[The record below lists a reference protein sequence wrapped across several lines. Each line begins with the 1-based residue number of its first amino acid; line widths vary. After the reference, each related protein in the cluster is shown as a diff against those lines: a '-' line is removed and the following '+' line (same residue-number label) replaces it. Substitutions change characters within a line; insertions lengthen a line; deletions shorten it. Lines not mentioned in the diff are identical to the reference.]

1 MQLVNLGKT
10 KFENIIKLNDIPIKS
25 IEVDK
30 NIIND
35 YKEINDMVL
44 NKKSTISLLIE
55 SNKNFVDYIKKYG
68 IEPKEILE
76 NIKKNIKLGNNEFD
90 KILKNSELDKKY
102 FWYLENKDNKNLK
115 NVIDTKKNTYLLDWG
130 KDINNLENDEKISYL
145 RETNDVNFKNEIYNF
160 SIEKIKEV
168 LRLYENFKK
177 EYTENQKSYLKNNGV
192 DINYEEQE
200 NINIDTIKSLN
211 NNYINEKEKINN
223 ILEILKITVD
233 EISLAEDNIRKRNTD
248 LKDYE
253 ISDMLANY
261 IYDNMV
267 KENIS
272 LVDFSKKEDFNFNS
286 SNEKVLINV
295 ERYFDLKDNN
305 SLNDFNE
312 EDLVPFGNENI
323 NKILIDRENTLHTK
337 REFLL
342 SEDLLEYQELSY
354 NAKKEIAMLLNNAHI
369 LDKEVNPAMLE
380 IKNNKLIVL
389 TPEFNV
395 EITSDKINENNF
407 DKIKNILLNEL
418 ETKFSLNK
426 LEVLNKNN
434 EILFELGQ
442 RDKLREL
449 GKDFY
454 KDMIF
459 DTEKEIIKE
468 VEVQT
473 NKEKFLEL
481 TDKEKILERAKELG
495 ITFTEKEIVKEVE
508 VQTNKEDKN
517 KEMGKYEENNITINF
532 IENRKEIFEILSNSL
547 ILSNALR
554 LYEEIKEHDY
564 SIIYSK
570 DNFEDNLKYV
580 VSNLME
586 LIPEFNNKPEL
597 YDINSM
603 KDFIENSNTDSLKK
617 LIVEF
622 DNSIK
627 ETLNMNNQFNDF
639 ENNNTLDNNVE
650 NNNENTVSLTTENAN
665 NKKKEKDDF
674 DYE

>member
-1 MQLVNLGKT
+1 MQLINLGKT
-10 KFENIIKLNDIPIKS
+10 KFENIIKLNNIPIKA

-44 NKKSTISLLIE
+44 NKKSAVSLLIE
-55 SNKNFVDYIKKYG
+55 NNKNFVDYIKKYG

-76 NIKKNIKLGNNEFD
+76 NIKKNVKLENNEFD
-90 KILKNSELDKKY
+90 KTLKNSELNKKY

-160 SIEKIKEV
+160 SIEKIKEI
-168 LRLYENFKK
+168 LKLYENFKK

-223 ILEILKITVD
+223 ILDILKITVG
-233 EISLAEDNIRKRNTD
+233 EISLVEDNIRKRNTD

-261 IYDNMV
+261 IYDNMI

-272 LVDFSKKEDFNFNS
+272 LVDFSKKEEFNFNS
-286 SNEKVLINV
+286 NNEKILINV

-305 SLNDFNE
+305 SLNDFKE
-312 EDLVPFGNENI
+312 EDLVPLGNENL
-323 NKILIDRENTLHTK
+323 NKILVNRENTLNAK

-342 SEDLLEYQELSY
+342 SEDLLEYQELTY
-354 NAKKEIAMLLNNAHI
+354 NAKKEISMLLNNAHI

-517 KEMGKYEENNITINF
+517 KEMEKYEENDITINF

-564 SIIYSK
+564 STIYSK

-580 VSNLME
+580 VGNLME
-586 LIPEFNNKPEL
+586 LIPEFNKKPEL

-603 KDFIENSNTDSLKK
+603 KDFIENSDTDSLKE
-617 LIVEF
+617 LIAEF
-622 DNSIK
+622 DKHIK
-627 ETLNMNNQFNDF
+627 ETLNIDNEINDF
-639 ENNNTLDNNVE
+639 EDNNNITFK
-650 NNNENTVSLTTENAN
+650 NNNENTVENTN

>member
-1 MQLVNLGKT
+1 MQLINLGKT

-35 YKEINDMVL
+35 YKEVNDIIL
-44 NKKSTISLLIE
+44 NKKSTVSLLIE

-76 NIKKNIKLGNNEFD
+76 NIKKNVKLGNNEFD

-261 IYDNMV
+261 IYDNMI

-286 SNEKVLINV
+286 SNEKILINV

-305 SLNDFNE
+305 SLNDFKE
-312 EDLVPFGNENI
+312 EDLVPLGNENL
-323 NKILIDRENTLHTK
+323 NKILVNRENTLNAK

-342 SEDLLEYQELSY
+342 SEDLLEYQELTY

-454 KDMIF
+454 KNMIF

-517 KEMGKYEENNITINF
+517 KEMEKYEENDITINF

-564 SIIYSK
+564 STIYSK

-580 VSNLME
+580 VGNLME
-586 LIPEFNNKPEL
+586 LIPEFNKKPEL

-603 KDFIENSNTDSLKK
+603 KDFIENSDTDSLKE
-617 LIVEF
+617 LIAEF
-622 DNSIK
+622 DKHIK
-627 ETLNMNNQFNDF
+627 ETLNIDNEIDDF
-639 ENNNTLDNNVE
+639 ENNNNITFK
-650 NNNENTVSLTTENAN
+650 NNNENIVENTN

>member
-1 MQLVNLGKT
+1 MQLINLGKA
-10 KFENIIKLNDIPIKS
+10 KFENIIKLNDTPIKS
-25 IEVDK
+25 TEIDK
-30 NIIND
+30 AIIND
-35 YKEINDMVL
+35 YKEINDIVL

-55 SNKNFVDYIKKYG
+55 NNKDFVDYIKRYG

-76 NIKKNIKLGNNEFD
+76 NIKKNVKLENNEFD
-90 KILKNSELDKKY
+90 KTLKNSELDKKY

-160 SIEKIKEV
+160 SVEKIKEV
-168 LRLYENFKK
+168 LRLYENFKA

-223 ILEILKITVD
+223 ILDILKVTVD
-233 EISLAEDNIRKRNTD
+233 EISLVEDNIRKRNTD

-261 IYDNMV
+261 IYDNMI

-286 SNEKVLINV
+286 SNEKILINV

-305 SLNDFNE
+305 SLNDFKE
-312 EDLVPFGNENI
+312 EDLVPLGNENL
-323 NKILIDRENTLHTK
+323 NKILVNRENTLNAK

-342 SEDLLEYQELSY
+342 SEDLLEYQELTY
-354 NAKKEIAMLLNNAHI
+354 NAKKEISMLLNNAHI

-426 LEVLNKNN
+426 LEILNKNN

-459 DTEKEIIKE
+459 DAEKEIIKE

-517 KEMGKYEENNITINF
+517 KEIEKYEENNITINF
-532 IENRKEIFEILSNSL
+532 IENRKEIFEFLSNSL

-554 LYEEIKEHDY
+554 LYEELKEHDY

-580 VSNLME
+580 VGNLME
-586 LIPEFNNKPEL
+586 LIPEFNKKPEL

-603 KDFIENSNTDSLKK
+603 KDFIENSDTDSLKE
-617 LIVEF
+617 LIAEF
-622 DNSIK
+622 DKNIK
-627 ETLNMNNQFNDF
+627 ETLNIDNEIDDF
-639 ENNNTLDNNVE
+639 KNNNNNNITFK
-650 NNNENTVSLTTENAN
+650 NNNENTVENTN

>member
-115 NVIDTKKNTYLLDWG
+115 NVIDSKKNTYLLDWG
-130 KDINNLENDEKISYL
+130 KDIDNLENDEKISYL

-223 ILEILKITVD
+223 ILDILKVTVD
-233 EISLAEDNIRKRNTD
+233 EISLVEDNIRKRNTD

-305 SLNDFNE
+305 SLNDFKE
-312 EDLVPFGNENI
+312 EDLVPLGNENL
-323 NKILIDRENTLHTK
+323 NKILVNRENTLNAK

-342 SEDLLEYQELSY
+342 SEDLLEYQELTY

-426 LEVLNKNN
+426 LEILNKNN

-454 KDMIF
+454 KNMIF

-468 VEVQT
+468 VEVQI

-517 KEMGKYEENNITINF
+517 KKMEKYEENDITINF
-532 IENRKEIFEILSNSL
+532 IENRKEIFEFLSNSL

-554 LYEEIKEHDY
+554 LYEELKEHDY

-580 VSNLME
+580 VGNLME
-586 LIPEFNNKPEL
+586 LIPEFNKKPEL

-603 KDFIENSNTDSLKK
+603 KDFIENSDTDSLKE
-617 LIVEF
+617 LIAEF
-622 DNSIK
+622 DKNIK
-627 ETLNMNNQFNDF
+627 ETLNIDNEIDDF
-639 ENNNTLDNNVE
+639 ENNNNITFK
-650 NNNENTVSLTTENAN
+650 NNNENIVENTN

>member
-1 MQLVNLGKT
+1 MQLINLGKA

-35 YKEINDMVL
+35 YKEINDMIL

-55 SNKNFVDYIKKYG
+55 NNKDFVDYIKKYG

-76 NIKKNIKLGNNEFD
+76 NIKKNVKLENNEFD

-223 ILEILKITVD
+223 ILDILKVTVD
-233 EISLAEDNIRKRNTD
+233 EISLVEDNIKKRNTD

-261 IYDNMV
+261 IYDNMI

-286 SNEKVLINV
+286 NNEKILINV

-305 SLNDFNE
+305 SLNDFKE
-312 EDLVPFGNENI
+312 EDLVPLGNENL
-323 NKILIDRENTLHTK
+323 NKILVNRENTLNAK

-342 SEDLLEYQELSY
+342 SEDLLEYQELTY
-354 NAKKEIAMLLNNAHI
+354 NAKKEISMLLNNAHI

-517 KEMGKYEENNITINF
+517 KEMEKYEENDITINF

-564 SIIYSK
+564 STIYSK

-580 VSNLME
+580 VGNLME
-586 LIPEFNNKPEL
+586 LIPEFNKKPEL

-603 KDFIENSNTDSLKK
+603 KDFIENSDTDSLKE
-617 LIVEF
+617 LIAEF
-622 DNSIK
+622 DKNIK
-627 ETLNMNNQFNDF
+627 ETLNIDNEIDDF
-639 ENNNTLDNNVE
+639 ENNNNNITFK
-650 NNNENTVSLTTENAN
+650 NNNENTVENTN

>member
-44 NKKSTISLLIE
+44 NKKSTVSLLIE
-55 SNKNFVDYIKKYG
+55 NNKDFVDYIKKYG

-76 NIKKNIKLGNNEFD
+76 NIKKNVKLENNEFD

-115 NVIDTKKNTYLLDWG
+115 NIIDTKKNTYLLDWG

-177 EYTENQKSYLKNNGV
+177 EYTDNQKNYLKNNGV
-192 DINYEEQE
+192 DINFEEQE
-200 NINIDTIKSLN
+200 NINIDTIENLN
-211 NNYINEKEKINN
+211 NSYLNEKEKINN
-223 ILEILKITVD
+223 VLGILKITVD
-233 EISLAEDNIRKRNTD
+233 DISVVEDNIRKRNTD

-261 IYDNMV
+261 IYDNMI

-286 SNEKVLINV
+286 NNEKILINV

-305 SLNDFNE
+305 SLNDFKE
-312 EDLVPFGNENI
+312 EDLVPLGNENL
-323 NKILIDRENTLHTK
+323 NKILVNRENTLNAK

-342 SEDLLEYQELSY
+342 SEDLLEYQELTY

-517 KEMGKYEENNITINF
+517 KEMEKYEENDITINF
-532 IENRKEIFEILSNSL
+532 IENRKEIFEFLSNSL

-554 LYEEIKEHDY
+554 LYEELKEHDY
-564 SIIYSK
+564 STIYSK

-580 VSNLME
+580 VGNLME
-586 LIPEFNNKPEL
+586 LIPEFNKKPEL

-603 KDFIENSNTDSLKK
+603 KDFIENSDTDSLKE
-617 LIVEF
+617 LIAEF
-622 DNSIK
+622 DKNIK
-627 ETLNMNNQFNDF
+627 ETLNIDNEIDDF
-639 ENNNTLDNNVE
+639 ENNNNITFK
-650 NNNENTVSLTTENAN
+650 NNNENTVENTN

>member
-10 KFENIIKLNDIPIKS
+10 KFENIIKLNDIAVKS
-25 IEVDK
+25 TEIDK
-30 NIIND
+30 AIIND
-35 YKEINDMVL
+35 YKEINDIVL

-55 SNKNFVDYIKKYG
+55 NNKDFVDYIKRYG

-76 NIKKNIKLGNNEFD
+76 NIKKNVKLENNEFD
-90 KILKNSELDKKY
+90 KTLKNSELDKKY

-200 NINIDTIKSLN
+200 NINIDTIKTLN

-223 ILEILKITVD
+223 ILDILKVTVD
-233 EISLAEDNIRKRNTD
+233 EISLIEDNIRKRNTD

-261 IYDNMV
+261 IYDNMI

-272 LVDFSKKEDFNFNS
+272 LVDFSKKEEFNFNS
-286 SNEKVLINV
+286 NNEKILINV

-305 SLNDFNE
+305 SLNDFKE
-312 EDLVPFGNENI
+312 EDLVPLGNENL
-323 NKILIDRENTLHTK
+323 NKILVNRENTLNAK

-342 SEDLLEYQELSY
+342 SEDLLEYQELTY
-354 NAKKEIAMLLNNAHI
+354 NAKKEISMLLNNAHI

-459 DTEKEIIKE
+459 DAEKEIIKE

-517 KEMGKYEENNITINF
+517 KEIEKYEENNITINF
-532 IENRKEIFEILSNSL
+532 IENRKEIFEFLSNSL

-554 LYEEIKEHDY
+554 LYEELKEHDY

-580 VSNLME
+580 VGNLME
-586 LIPEFNNKPEL
+586 LIPEFNKKPEL

-603 KDFIENSNTDSLKK
+603 KDFIENSDTDSLKE
-617 LIVEF
+617 LIAEF
-622 DNSIK
+622 DKNIK
-627 ETLNMNNQFNDF
+627 ETLNIDNEIDDF
-639 ENNNTLDNNVE
+639 ENNNNITFK
-650 NNNENTVSLTTENAN
+650 NNNENIVENTN

>member
-1 MQLVNLGKT
+1 MQLINLGKA
-10 KFENIIKLNDIPIKS
+10 KFENIIKLNDILIKS

-160 SIEKIKEV
+160 SVEKIKEV

-223 ILEILKITVD
+223 ILDILKVTVD
-233 EISLAEDNIRKRNTD
+233 EISLVEDNIRKRNTD

-261 IYDNMV
+261 IYDNMI

-286 SNEKVLINV
+286 SNEKILINV

-305 SLNDFNE
+305 SLNNFKE
-312 EDLVPFGNENI
+312 EDLVPLGNENL
-323 NKILIDRENTLHTK
+323 NKILVNRENTLNAK

-342 SEDLLEYQELSY
+342 SEDLLEYQELTY
-354 NAKKEIAMLLNNAHI
+354 NAKKEISMLLNNAHI

-468 VEVQT
+468 VKIQT

-517 KEMGKYEENNITINF
+517 KEMEKYEENDITINF

-564 SIIYSK
+564 STIYSK
-570 DNFEDNLKYV
+570 DDFEDNLKYV

-586 LIPEFNNKPEL
+586 LIPEFNKKPEL

-603 KDFIENSNTDSLKK
+603 KDFIENSDIDSLKE
-617 LIVEF
+617 LIAEF
-622 DNSIK
+622 DKQIK
-627 ETLNMNNQFNDF
+627 ETLNIDNEINDF
-639 ENNNTLDNNVE
+639 ENNNNITFK
-650 NNNENTVSLTTENAN
+650 NNNENTVENTN
-665 NKKKEKDDF
+665 NKKKEKNDL

>member
-1 MQLVNLGKT
+1 MQLINLGKT

-44 NKKSTISLLIE
+44 NKKSTVSLLIE

-76 NIKKNIKLGNNEFD
+76 NIKKNVKLGNNEFD

-102 FWYLENKDNKNLK
+102 SWYLENKDNKNLK

-130 KDINNLENDEKISYL
+130 KDIDNLENDEKISYL

-192 DINYEEQE
+192 DINFEEQE
-200 NINIDTIKSLN
+200 NININTIKSLN

-233 EISLAEDNIRKRNTD
+233 EISLVEDNIRKRNTD

-261 IYDNMV
+261 IYDNMI

-286 SNEKVLINV
+286 SNEKILINV

-305 SLNDFNE
+305 SLNDFKE
-312 EDLVPFGNENI
+312 EDLVPLGNENL
-323 NKILIDRENTLHTK
+323 NKILVNRENTLNAK

-342 SEDLLEYQELSY
+342 SEDLLEYQELTY
-354 NAKKEIAMLLNNAHI
+354 NAKKEISILLNNAHI

-517 KEMGKYEENNITINF
+517 KEMEKYEENDITINF
-532 IENRKEIFEILSNSL
+532 IENRKEIFEFLSNSL

-554 LYEEIKEHDY
+554 LYEELKEHDY
-564 SIIYSK
+564 STIYSK

-580 VSNLME
+580 VGNLME

-603 KDFIENSNTDSLKK
+603 KDFIENSDTDSLKE
-617 LIVEF
+617 LIAEF
-622 DNSIK
+622 DKNIK
-627 ETLNMNNQFNDF
+627 ETLNIDNEIDDF
-639 ENNNTLDNNVE
+639 ENNNNITFK
-650 NNNENTVSLTTENAN
+650 NNNENTVENTN

>member
-10 KFENIIKLNDIPIKS
+10 KFENIIKLNDIPIKT
-25 IEVDK
+25 IEIDK

-35 YKEINDMVL
+35 YKEVNDIIL
-44 NKKSTISLLIE
+44 NKKSTVSLLIE
-55 SNKNFVDYIKKYG
+55 NDKNFVDYIKKYG

-76 NIKKNIKLGNNEFD
+76 NIKKNIKLENKEFD

-102 FWYLENKDNKNLK
+102 SWYLENKDNKNLK

-130 KDINNLENDEKISYL
+130 KDIDNLENDEKISYL

-177 EYTENQKSYLKNNGV
+177 EYTENQKNYLKNNGV

-211 NNYINEKEKINN
+211 NNYINEKENINN
-223 ILEILKITVD
+223 ILDILKVTVD
-233 EISLAEDNIRKRNTD
+233 EISLVEDNIRKRNTD

-312 EDLVPFGNENI
+312 EDLVPFENENI
-323 NKILIDRENTLHTK
+323 NKILIDRENTLNAK

-342 SEDLLEYQELSY
+342 SEDLLEYQELTY

-395 EITSDKINENNF
+395 EITSDKINESNF
-407 DKIKNILLNEL
+407 DKIKNILLKEL

-517 KEMGKYEENNITINF
+517 KEMEKYEENDITINF
-532 IENRKEIFEILSNSL
+532 IENRKEIFEFLSNSL

-554 LYEEIKEHDY
+554 LYEELKEHDY
-564 SIIYSK
+564 STIYSK

-580 VSNLME
+580 VGNLME
-586 LIPEFNNKPEL
+586 LIPEFNKKPKL

-603 KDFIENSNTDSLKK
+603 KDFIENSDTDSLKE
-617 LIVEF
+617 LIAEF
-622 DNSIK
+622 DKNIK
-627 ETLNMNNQFNDF
+627 ETLNIDNEIDDF
-639 ENNNTLDNNVE
+639 ENNNNITFK
-650 NNNENTVSLTTENAN
+650 NNNENIVENTN

>member
-1 MQLVNLGKT
+1 MQLVNLGKA
-10 KFENIIKLNDIPIKS
+10 KFENIIKLNDTPIKS
-25 IEVDK
+25 TEIDK
-30 NIIND
+30 AIIND

-44 NKKSTISLLIE
+44 NKKSTVSLLIE

-76 NIKKNIKLGNNEFD
+76 NIKKNIKLENNEFD

-200 NINIDTIKSLN
+200 NINIDTIKTLN

-223 ILEILKITVD
+223 ILDILKITVD
-233 EISLAEDNIRKRNTD
+233 DISVVEDNIRKRNTD
-248 LKDYE
+248 LKEYE

-261 IYDNMV
+261 IYDNMI

-286 SNEKVLINV
+286 SNEKILINV

-305 SLNDFNE
+305 SLNDFKE
-312 EDLVPFGNENI
+312 EDLVPLGNENL
-323 NKILIDRENTLHTK
+323 NKILVNRENTLNAK

-342 SEDLLEYQELSY
+342 SEDLLEYQELTY
-354 NAKKEIAMLLNNAHI
+354 NSKKEIAMLLNNAHI

-395 EITSDKINENNF
+395 EITSDKIKENNF

-459 DTEKEIIKE
+459 DAEKEIIKE

-517 KEMGKYEENNITINF
+517 KEMEKYEENDITINF

-564 SIIYSK
+564 STIYSK

-580 VSNLME
+580 VGNLME
-586 LIPEFNNKPEL
+586 LIPEFNKKPEL

-603 KDFIENSNTDSLKK
+603 KDFIENSDTDSLKE
-617 LIVEF
+617 LIAEF
-622 DNSIK
+622 DKQIK
-627 ETLNMNNQFNDF
+627 ETLNINNEINDF
-639 ENNNTLDNNVE
+639 EDNNNITFK
-650 NNNENTVSLTTENAN
+650 NNNENTVENTN

>member
-10 KFENIIKLNDIPIKS
+10 KFENIIKLNDIPIKT
-25 IEVDK
+25 IEIDK

-35 YKEINDMVL
+35 YKEVNDIIL
-44 NKKSTISLLIE
+44 NKKSTVSLLIE
-55 SNKNFVDYIKKYG
+55 NDKKFVDYIKKYG

-76 NIKKNIKLGNNEFD
+76 NIKKNIKLENKEFD

-102 FWYLENKDNKNLK
+102 SWYLENKDNKNLK

-130 KDINNLENDEKISYL
+130 KDIDNLENDEKISYL

-192 DINYEEQE
+192 DINFEEQE
-200 NINIDTIKSLN
+200 NININTIKSLN

-233 EISLAEDNIRKRNTD
+233 EISLVEDNIRKRNTD

-261 IYDNMV
+261 IYDNMI

-286 SNEKVLINV
+286 SNEKILINV

-305 SLNDFNE
+305 SLNDFKE
-312 EDLVPFGNENI
+312 EDLVPLGNENL
-323 NKILIDRENTLHTK
+323 NKILVNRENTLNAK

-342 SEDLLEYQELSY
+342 SEDLLEYQELTY
-354 NAKKEIAMLLNNAHI
+354 NAKKEISILLNNAHI

-449 GKDFY
+449 GKGFY

-459 DTEKEIIKE
+459 DIEKEIIKE

-517 KEMGKYEENNITINF
+517 KEMEKYEENDITINF
-532 IENRKEIFEILSNSL
+532 IENRKEIFEFLSNSL

-554 LYEEIKEHDY
+554 LYEELKEHDY
-564 SIIYSK
+564 STIYSK

-580 VSNLME
+580 VGNLME

-603 KDFIENSNTDSLKK
+603 KDFIENSDTDSLKE
-617 LIVEF
+617 LIAEF
-622 DNSIK
+622 DKNIK
-627 ETLNMNNQFNDF
+627 ETLNIDNEIDDF
-639 ENNNTLDNNVE
+639 ENNNNITFK
-650 NNNENTVSLTTENAN
+650 NNNENTVENTN

>member
-1 MQLVNLGKT
+1 MQLINLGKT
-10 KFENIIKLNDIPIKS
+10 KIENIIKLNDIPIKS

-44 NKKSTISLLIE
+44 NKKSTVSLLIE
-55 SNKNFVDYIKKYG
+55 NNKNFVDYIKKYG

-76 NIKKNIKLGNNEFD
+76 NIKKNVKLENNEFD

-160 SIEKIKEV
+160 SVEKIKEV

-233 EISLAEDNIRKRNTD
+233 DISIVEDNIRKRNTD
-248 LKDYE
+248 LKEYE

-261 IYDNMV
+261 IYDNMI

-286 SNEKVLINV
+286 SNEKILINV

-305 SLNDFNE
+305 SLNDFKE
-312 EDLVPFGNENI
+312 EDLVPLGNENL
-323 NKILIDRENTLHTK
+323 NKILVNRENTLNAK

-342 SEDLLEYQELSY
+342 SEDLLEYQELTY
-354 NAKKEIAMLLNNAHI
+354 NSKKEIAMLLNNAHI

-426 LEVLNKNN
+426 LEILNKNN

-459 DTEKEIIKE
+459 DAEKEIIKE

-508 VQTNKEDKN
+508 VQTNKENKN
-517 KEMGKYEENNITINF
+517 KEIEKYEENNITINF
-532 IENRKEIFEILSNSL
+532 IENRKEIFEFLSNSL

-554 LYEEIKEHDY
+554 LYEELKEHDY

-580 VSNLME
+580 VGNLME
-586 LIPEFNNKPEL
+586 LIPEFNKKPEL

-603 KDFIENSNTDSLKK
+603 KNFIENSDTDSLKE
-617 LIVEF
+617 LIAEF
-622 DNSIK
+622 DKNIK
-627 ETLNMNNQFNDF
+627 ETLNIDNEIDDF
-639 ENNNTLDNNVE
+639 ENNNNITFK
-650 NNNENTVSLTTENAN
+650 NNNENIVENTN

>member
-1 MQLVNLGKT
+1 MQLINLGKT

-44 NKKSTISLLIE
+44 NKKSTVSLLIE

-76 NIKKNIKLGNNEFD
+76 NIKKNVKLGNNEFD

-102 FWYLENKDNKNLK
+102 SWYLENKDNKNLK

-130 KDINNLENDEKISYL
+130 KDIDNLENDEKISYL

-192 DINYEEQE
+192 DINFEEQE
-200 NINIDTIKSLN
+200 NININTIKSLN

-233 EISLAEDNIRKRNTD
+233 EISLVEDNIRKRNTD

-261 IYDNMV
+261 IYDNMI

-272 LVDFSKKEDFNFNS
+272 LVNFSKKEDFNFNS
-286 SNEKVLINV
+286 SNEKILINV

-305 SLNDFNE
+305 SLNDFKE
-312 EDLVPFGNENI
+312 EDLVPLGNENL
-323 NKILIDRENTLHTK
+323 NKILVNRENTLNAK

-342 SEDLLEYQELSY
+342 SEDLLEYQELTY
-354 NAKKEIAMLLNNAHI
+354 NAKKEISILLNNAHI

-517 KEMGKYEENNITINF
+517 KEMEKYEENDITINF
-532 IENRKEIFEILSNSL
+532 IENRKEIFEFLSNSL

-554 LYEEIKEHDY
+554 LYEELKEHDY
-564 SIIYSK
+564 STIYSK

-580 VSNLME
+580 VGNLME

-603 KDFIENSNTDSLKK
+603 KDFIENSDTDSLKE
-617 LIVEF
+617 LIAEF
-622 DNSIK
+622 DKNIK
-627 ETLNMNNQFNDF
+627 ETLNIDNEIDDF
-639 ENNNTLDNNVE
+639 ENNNNITFK
-650 NNNENTVSLTTENAN
+650 NNNENTVENTN

>member
-1 MQLVNLGKT
+1 MQLINLGKA
-10 KFENIIKLNDIPIKS
+10 KFENIIKLNDTPIKS
-25 IEVDK
+25 TEIDK
-30 NIIND
+30 AIIND
-35 YKEINDMVL
+35 YKEINDIVL

-55 SNKNFVDYIKKYG
+55 NNKDFVDYIKRYG

-76 NIKKNIKLGNNEFD
+76 NIKKNVKLENNEFD
-90 KILKNSELDKKY
+90 KTLKNSELDKKY

-160 SIEKIKEV
+160 SVEKIKEV
-168 LRLYENFKK
+168 LRLYENFKA
-177 EYTENQKSYLKNNGV
+177 EYTENQKSYLKSNGI

-223 ILEILKITVD
+223 ILDILKITVD
-233 EISLAEDNIRKRNTD
+233 EISLVEDNIRKRNTD

-261 IYDNMV
+261 IYDNMI

-286 SNEKVLINV
+286 NNEKILINV

-305 SLNDFNE
+305 SLNDFKE
-312 EDLVPFGNENI
+312 EDLVPLGNENL
-323 NKILIDRENTLHTK
+323 NKILVNRENTLNAK

-342 SEDLLEYQELSY
+342 SEDLLEYQELTY
-354 NAKKEIAMLLNNAHI
+354 NAKKEISMLLNNAHI

-517 KEMGKYEENNITINF
+517 KEMEKYEENNITINF
-532 IENRKEIFEILSNSL
+532 IENRKEIFEFLSNSL

-564 SIIYSK
+564 STIYSK

-580 VSNLME
+580 VGNLME
-586 LIPEFNNKPEL
+586 LIPEFNKKPEL

-603 KDFIENSNTDSLKK
+603 KDFIENSDTDSLKE
-617 LIVEF
+617 LIAEF
-622 DNSIK
+622 DKHIK
-627 ETLNMNNQFNDF
+627 ETLNIDNEINDF
-639 ENNNTLDNNVE
+639 EDNNNITFK
-650 NNNENTVSLTTENAN
+650 NNNENTVENTN

>member
-25 IEVDK
+25 TEIDK
-30 NIIND
+30 AIIND

-55 SNKNFVDYIKKYG
+55 NNKDFVDYIKKYG

-76 NIKKNIKLGNNEFD
+76 NIKKNVKLENNEFD

-115 NVIDTKKNTYLLDWG
+115 NVIDTKKSTYLLDWG

-223 ILEILKITVD
+223 ILDILKVTVD
-233 EISLAEDNIRKRNTD
+233 EISLVEDNIKKRNTD

-261 IYDNMV
+261 IYDNMI

-286 SNEKVLINV
+286 NNEKILINV

-305 SLNDFNE
+305 SLSDFKE
-312 EDLVPFGNENI
+312 EDLVPLGNENL
-323 NKILIDRENTLHTK
+323 NKILVNRENTLNAK

-342 SEDLLEYQELSY
+342 SEDLLEYQELTY
-354 NAKKEIAMLLNNAHI
+354 NAKKEISMLLNNAHI
-369 LDKEVNPAMLE
+369 LDKEGNPAMLE

-517 KEMGKYEENNITINF
+517 KEMEKYEENDITINF

-564 SIIYSK
+564 STIYSK

-580 VSNLME
+580 VGNLME
-586 LIPEFNNKPEL
+586 LIPEFNKKPEL

-603 KDFIENSNTDSLKK
+603 KDFIENSDTDSLKE
-617 LIVEF
+617 LIAEF
-622 DNSIK
+622 DKNIK
-627 ETLNMNNQFNDF
+627 ETLNIDNEIDDF
-639 ENNNTLDNNVE
+639 ENNNNNNITFK
-650 NNNENTVSLTTENAN
+650 NNNENTVENTN

>member
-30 NIIND
+30 NIINN

-55 SNKNFVDYIKKYG
+55 NNKNFVDYIKKYG

-76 NIKKNIKLGNNEFD
+76 NIKKNSKLGNNEFD

-145 RETNDVNFKNEIYNF
+145 RETNDINFKNEIYNF

-192 DINYEEQE
+192 DINYGEQE

-211 NNYINEKEKINN
+211 KNYINEKEKINN

-233 EISLAEDNIRKRNTD
+233 EISLAEDNIRKRNID

-286 SNEKVLINV
+286 SNKKILINV

-305 SLNDFNE
+305 SLSNFKE
-312 EDLVPFGNENI
+312 EDLVPLGNENL
-323 NKILIDRENTLHTK
+323 NKILVNRENTLNTK

-342 SEDLLEYQELSY
+342 NEDLLEYQELTY

-380 IKNNKLIVL
+380 IKNNKLIVI

-468 VEVQT
+468 IEVKI

-481 TDKEKILERAKELG
+481 TDKEKMLERTKELG
-495 ITFTEKEIVKEVE
+495 ITFTEKEIVKEIE

-517 KEMGKYEENNITINF
+517 KEMEKYEENNITINF
-532 IENRKEIFEILSNSL
+532 VENRKEIFEILSNSL

-580 VSNLME
+580 VGNLME
-586 LIPEFNNKPEL
+586 LIPEFNNNPEL

-603 KDFIENSNTDSLKK
+603 KNFIENSNTVSLKK

-627 ETLNMNNQFNDF
+627 ETLNIDNQFNDF
-639 ENNNTLDNNVE
+639 ENNNKLDNNIE
-650 NNNENTVSLTTENAN
+650 NNDENIVKSTN

>member
-44 NKKSTISLLIE
+44 NKKSTVSLLIE
-55 SNKNFVDYIKKYG
+55 NNKDFVDYIKKYG

-76 NIKKNIKLGNNEFD
+76 NIKKNVKLENNEFD

-115 NVIDTKKNTYLLDWG
+115 NIIDTKKNTYLLDWG

-223 ILEILKITVD
+223 ILDILKVTVD
-233 EISLAEDNIRKRNTD
+233 EISLVEDNIKKRNTD

-261 IYDNMV
+261 IYDNMI

-286 SNEKVLINV
+286 NNEKILINV

-305 SLNDFNE
+305 SLNDFKE
-312 EDLVPFGNENI
+312 EDLVPLGNENL
-323 NKILIDRENTLHTK
+323 NKILVNRENTLNAK

-342 SEDLLEYQELSY
+342 SEDLLEYQELTY
-354 NAKKEIAMLLNNAHI
+354 NAKKEISMLLNNAHI

-517 KEMGKYEENNITINF
+517 KKMKKYEENDITINF

-564 SIIYSK
+564 STIYSK

-580 VSNLME
+580 VGNLME
-586 LIPEFNNKPEL
+586 LIPEFNKKPEL

-603 KDFIENSNTDSLKK
+603 KDFIENSDTDSLKE
-617 LIVEF
+617 LIAEF
-622 DNSIK
+622 DKNIK
-627 ETLNMNNQFNDF
+627 ETLNIDNEIDDF
-639 ENNNTLDNNVE
+639 ENNNNNNITFK
-650 NNNENTVSLTTENAN
+650 NNNENTVENTN

>member
-1 MQLVNLGKT
+1 MQLINLGKA

-35 YKEINDMVL
+35 YKEINDMIL

-55 SNKNFVDYIKKYG
+55 NNKDFVDYIKKYG

-76 NIKKNIKLGNNEFD
+76 NIKKNVKLENNEFD

-223 ILEILKITVD
+223 ILDILKVTVD
-233 EISLAEDNIRKRNTD
+233 EISLVEDNIKKRNTD

-261 IYDNMV
+261 IYDNMI

-286 SNEKVLINV
+286 NNEKILINV

-305 SLNDFNE
+305 SLNDFKE
-312 EDLVPFGNENI
+312 EDLVPLGNENL
-323 NKILIDRENTLHTK
+323 NKILVNRENTLNAK

-342 SEDLLEYQELSY
+342 SEDLLEYQELTY
-354 NAKKEIAMLLNNAHI
+354 NAKKEISMLLNNAHI

-517 KEMGKYEENNITINF
+517 KEMEKYEENDITINF

-564 SIIYSK
+564 STIYSK

-580 VSNLME
+580 VGNLME
-586 LIPEFNNKPEL
+586 LIPEFNKKPEL

-603 KDFIENSNTDSLKK
+603 KDFIENSDTDSLKE
-617 LIVEF
+617 LIAEF
-622 DNSIK
+622 DKNIK
-627 ETLNMNNQFNDF
+627 ETLNIDNEIDDF
-639 ENNNTLDNNVE
+639 ENNNNITFK
-650 NNNENTVSLTTENAN
+650 NNNENIVENTN

>member
-25 IEVDK
+25 TEIDK
-30 NIIND
+30 AIIND
-35 YKEINDMVL
+35 YKEINDIVL

-55 SNKNFVDYIKKYG
+55 NNKDFVDYIKRYG

-76 NIKKNIKLGNNEFD
+76 NIKKNVKLENNEFD

-261 IYDNMV
+261 IYDNMI

-286 SNEKVLINV
+286 SNEKILINV

-305 SLNDFNE
+305 SLNDFKE
-312 EDLVPFGNENI
+312 EDLVPLGNENL
-323 NKILIDRENTLHTK
+323 NKILVNRENTLNAK

-342 SEDLLEYQELSY
+342 SEDLLEYQELTY

-454 KDMIF
+454 KNMIF

-517 KEMGKYEENNITINF
+517 KEMEKYEENDITINF

-564 SIIYSK
+564 STIYSK

-580 VSNLME
+580 VGNLME
-586 LIPEFNNKPEL
+586 LIPEFNKKPEL

-603 KDFIENSNTDSLKK
+603 KDFIENSDTDSLKE
-617 LIVEF
+617 LIAEF
-622 DNSIK
+622 DKHIK
-627 ETLNMNNQFNDF
+627 ETLNIDNEINDF
-639 ENNNTLDNNVE
+639 EDNNNITFK
-650 NNNENTVSLTTENAN
+650 NNNENTVENTN

>member
-10 KFENIIKLNDIPIKS
+10 KFENIIKLNDIPIKT

-35 YKEINDMVL
+35 YKEVNDIIL
-44 NKKSTISLLIE
+44 NKKSTVSLLIE
-55 SNKNFVDYIKKYG
+55 NDKNFVDYIKKYG

-76 NIKKNIKLGNNEFD
+76 NIKKNVKLENNEFD

-102 FWYLENKDNKNLK
+102 FWYLENKENKNLK

-160 SIEKIKEV
+160 SVEKIKEV

-233 EISLAEDNIRKRNTD
+233 EISLVEDNIRKRNTD

-286 SNEKVLINV
+286 SNEKALINV

-305 SLNDFNE
+305 SLNDFKE
-312 EDLVPFGNENI
+312 EDLVPLGNENL
-323 NKILIDRENTLHTK
+323 NKILVNRENTLNAK
-337 REFLL
+337 REFFL
-342 SEDLLEYQELSY
+342 SEDLLEYQELTY
-354 NAKKEIAMLLNNAHI
+354 NAKKEIAMLLNSAHI

-508 VQTNKEDKN
+508 VQTNKENKN
-517 KEMGKYEENNITINF
+517 KEMEKYEENDITINF
-532 IENRKEIFEILSNSL
+532 IENRKEIFEFLSNSL

-554 LYEEIKEHDY
+554 LYEELKEHDY
-564 SIIYSK
+564 STIYSK

-580 VSNLME
+580 VGNLME

-603 KDFIENSNTDSLKK
+603 KDFIENSDTDSLKE
-617 LIVEF
+617 LIAEF
-622 DNSIK
+622 DKNIK
-627 ETLNMNNQFNDF
+627 ETLNIDNEIDDF
-639 ENNNTLDNNVE
+639 KNNNNNITFK
-650 NNNENTVSLTTENAN
+650 NNNENTVENTN

>member
-55 SNKNFVDYIKKYG
+55 SNKNFIDYIKKYG

-130 KDINNLENDEKISYL
+130 KDIDNLENDEKISYL
-145 RETNDVNFKNEIYNF
+145 RETNEVNFKNEIYNF

-192 DINYEEQE
+192 DINFEEQE

-305 SLNDFNE
+305 SLNDFKE
-312 EDLVPFGNENI
+312 EDLVPLGNENL
-323 NKILIDRENTLHTK
+323 NKILVNRENTLNAK

-342 SEDLLEYQELSY
+342 SEDLLEYQELTY
-354 NAKKEIAMLLNNAHI
+354 NAKKEISMLLNNAHI

-517 KEMGKYEENNITINF
+517 KEMEKYEENDITINF

-564 SIIYSK
+564 STIYSK

-580 VSNLME
+580 VGNLME
-586 LIPEFNNKPEL
+586 LIPEFNKKPEL

-603 KDFIENSNTDSLKK
+603 KDFIENSDTDSLKE
-617 LIVEF
+617 LIAEF
-622 DNSIK
+622 DKNIK
-627 ETLNMNNQFNDF
+627 ETLNIDNEIDDF
-639 ENNNTLDNNVE
+639 ENNNNNNITFK
-650 NNNENTVSLTTENAN
+650 NNNENTVENTN

>member
-44 NKKSTISLLIE
+44 NKKSTVSLLIE
-55 SNKNFVDYIKKYG
+55 NNKNFVDYIKKYG

-200 NINIDTIKSLN
+200 NINIDTIKTLN

-223 ILEILKITVD
+223 ILDILKVTVD
-233 EISLAEDNIRKRNTD
+233 EISLVEDNIRKRNTD

-261 IYDNMV
+261 IYDNMI

-272 LVDFSKKEDFNFNS
+272 LVDFSKKEEFNFNS
-286 SNEKVLINV
+286 NNEKILINV

-305 SLNDFNE
+305 SLNDFKE
-312 EDLVPFGNENI
+312 EDLVLLGNENL
-323 NKILIDRENTLHTK
+323 NKILVNRENTLNAK

-342 SEDLLEYQELSY
+342 SEDLLEYQELTY
-354 NAKKEIAMLLNNAHI
+354 NSKKEIAMLLNNAHI

-395 EITSDKINENNF
+395 EITSDKINESNF

-495 ITFTEKEIVKEVE
+495 IAFTEKEIVKEVE

-517 KEMGKYEENNITINF
+517 KEMEKYEENDITINF
-532 IENRKEIFEILSNSL
+532 IENRKEIFEFLSNSL

-554 LYEEIKEHDY
+554 LYEELKEHDY

-580 VSNLME
+580 VGNLME
-586 LIPEFNNKPEL
+586 LIPEFNKKPEL

-603 KDFIENSNTDSLKK
+603 KDFIENSDTDSLKE
-617 LIVEF
+617 LIAEF
-622 DNSIK
+622 DKNIK
-627 ETLNMNNQFNDF
+627 ETLNIDNEINDF
-639 ENNNTLDNNVE
+639 EDNNNITFK
-650 NNNENTVSLTTENAN
+650 NNNENTVENTN

>member
-1 MQLVNLGKT
+1 MQLINLGKA

-35 YKEINDMVL
+35 YKEINDMIL

-55 SNKNFVDYIKKYG
+55 NNKDFVDYIKKYG

-76 NIKKNIKLGNNEFD
+76 NIKKNVKLENNEFD

-223 ILEILKITVD
+223 ILDILKVTVD
-233 EISLAEDNIRKRNTD
+233 EISLVEDNIKKRNTD

-261 IYDNMV
+261 IYDNMI

-286 SNEKVLINV
+286 NNEKILINV

-305 SLNDFNE
+305 SLNDFKE
-312 EDLVPFGNENI
+312 EDLVPLGNENL
-323 NKILIDRENTLHTK
+323 NKILVNRENTLNAK

-342 SEDLLEYQELSY
+342 SEDLLEYQELTY
-354 NAKKEIAMLLNNAHI
+354 NAKKEISMLLNNAHI

-517 KEMGKYEENNITINF
+517 KEMEKYEENDITINF

-564 SIIYSK
+564 STIYSK

-580 VSNLME
+580 VGNLME
-586 LIPEFNNKPEL
+586 LIPEFNKKPEL

-603 KDFIENSNTDSLKK
+603 KDFIENSDTDSLKE
-617 LIVEF
+617 LIAEF
-622 DNSIK
+622 DKNIK
-627 ETLNMNNQFNDF
+627 ETLNIDNEIDDF
-639 ENNNTLDNNVE
+639 ENNNNNNITFK
-650 NNNENTVSLTTENAN
+650 NNNENTVENTN

>member
-130 KDINNLENDEKISYL
+130 KDIDNLENDEKISYL
-145 RETNDVNFKNEIYNF
+145 RETNEVNFKNEIYNF

-192 DINYEEQE
+192 DINFEEQE

-323 NKILIDRENTLHTK
+323 NKILIDRENTLNTK

-517 KEMGKYEENNITINF
+517 KEMEKYEENDITINF

-564 SIIYSK
+564 STIYSK

-580 VSNLME
+580 VGNLME
-586 LIPEFNNKPEL
+586 LIPEFNKKPEL

-603 KDFIENSNTDSLKK
+603 KDFIENSDTDSLKE
-617 LIVEF
+617 LIAEF
-622 DNSIK
+622 DKHIK
-627 ETLNMNNQFNDF
+627 ETLNIDNEINYF
-639 ENNNTLDNNVE
+639 EDNNNITFK
-650 NNNENTVSLTTENAN
+650 NNNENTVENTN

>member
-1 MQLVNLGKT
+1 MQLINLGKA

-44 NKKSTISLLIE
+44 NKKSTVSLLIE
-55 SNKNFVDYIKKYG
+55 NNKNFVEYIKKYG

-76 NIKKNIKLGNNEFD
+76 NIKKNLKLENNEFD

-192 DINYEEQE
+192 DINYEKQE

-223 ILEILKITVD
+223 ILDILKVTVD
-233 EISLAEDNIRKRNTD
+233 EISLVEDNIRKRNTD

-261 IYDNMV
+261 IYDNMIE
-267 KENIS
+267 ENIS

-286 SNEKVLINV
+286 NNEKILINV

-305 SLNDFNE
+305 SLNDFKE
-312 EDLVPFGNENI
+312 EDLVPFGNENL
-323 NKILIDRENTLHTK
+323 NKILVNRENTLNAK

-342 SEDLLEYQELSY
+342 SEDLLEYQELTY

-395 EITSDKINENNF
+395 EITSDKINESNF

-426 LEVLNKNN
+426 LEILNKNN

-459 DTEKEIIKE
+459 DAEKEIIKE

-517 KEMGKYEENNITINF
+517 KEMEKYEENDITINF

-554 LYEEIKEHDY
+554 LYEELKEHDY
-564 SIIYSK
+564 STIYSK

-580 VSNLME
+580 VGNLME
-586 LIPEFNNKPEL
+586 LIPEFNKKPEL

-603 KDFIENSNTDSLKK
+603 KDFIENSNTDSLKE
-617 LIVEF
+617 LIAEF
-622 DNSIK
+622 DKQIK
-627 ETLNMNNQFNDF
+627 ETLNINNEINDF
-639 ENNNTLDNNVE
+639 EDNNNITFK
-650 NNNENTVSLTTENAN
+650 NNNENTVENTN

>member
-25 IEVDK
+25 TEIDK
-30 NIIND
+30 AIIND
-35 YKEINDMVL
+35 YKEINDIVL

-55 SNKNFVDYIKKYG
+55 NNKDFVDYIKRYG

-76 NIKKNIKLGNNEFD
+76 NIKKNVKLENNEFD

-160 SIEKIKEV
+160 SVEKIKEV

-223 ILEILKITVD
+223 ILDILKVTVD
-233 EISLAEDNIRKRNTD
+233 EISLVEDNIRKRNTD

-261 IYDNMV
+261 IYDNMI

-286 SNEKVLINV
+286 SNEKILINV

-305 SLNDFNE
+305 SLNDFKE
-312 EDLVPFGNENI
+312 EDLVPLGNENL
-323 NKILIDRENTLHTK
+323 NKILVNRENTLNAK

-342 SEDLLEYQELSY
+342 SEDLLEYQELTY

-395 EITSDKINENNF
+395 EITSDKINESNF

-426 LEVLNKNN
+426 LEILNKNN

-517 KEMGKYEENNITINF
+517 KEMEKYKENDITINF

-564 SIIYSK
+564 STIYSK

-580 VSNLME
+580 VGNLME
-586 LIPEFNNKPEL
+586 LIPEFNKKPEL

-603 KDFIENSNTDSLKK
+603 KDFIENSDTDSLKE
-617 LIVEF
+617 LIAEF
-622 DNSIK
+622 DKNIK
-627 ETLNMNNQFNDF
+627 ETLNIDNEINDF
-639 ENNNTLDNNVE
+639 EDNNNITFK
-650 NNNENTVSLTTENAN
+650 NNNENTVENTN

>member
-76 NIKKNIKLGNNEFD
+76 NIKKNLKLGNNEFD
-90 KILKNSELDKKY
+90 KILKNSELNKKY

-130 KDINNLENDEKISYL
+130 KDIDNLENDEKISYL
-145 RETNDVNFKNEIYNF
+145 RETNEVNFKNEIYNF

-192 DINYEEQE
+192 DINFEEQE

-305 SLNDFNE
+305 SLNDFKE
-312 EDLVPFGNENI
+312 EDLVPLGNEKL
-323 NKILIDRENTLHTK
+323 NKILINRENTLNAK

-468 VEVQT
+468 VEVQI

-517 KEMGKYEENNITINF
+517 KEMEKYKENDIAINF

-554 LYEEIKEHDY
+554 LYEELKEHDY

-570 DNFEDNLKYV
+570 DKFEDNLKYV
-580 VSNLME
+580 VGNLME

-603 KDFIENSNTDSLKK
+603 KDFIENSDTDSLKE
-617 LIVEF
+617 LIAEF
-622 DNSIK
+622 DKHIK
-627 ETLNMNNQFNDF
+627 ETLNIDNEINDF
-639 ENNNTLDNNVE
+639 ENNNNNIITFK
-650 NNNENTVSLTTENAN
+650 NNNENTVENTN

>member
-1 MQLVNLGKT
+1 MQLINLGKT

-35 YKEINDMVL
+35 YKEINDVIL
-44 NKKSTISLLIE
+44 NKKSTVSLLIE
-55 SNKNFVDYIKKYG
+55 NDKKFVDYIKKYG

-76 NIKKNIKLGNNEFD
+76 NIKKNIKLENNEFD

-223 ILEILKITVD
+223 ILDILKVTVD
-233 EISLAEDNIRKRNTD
+233 EISLVEDNIRKRNTD

-261 IYDNMV
+261 IYDNMI

-286 SNEKVLINV
+286 NNEKILINV

-305 SLNDFNE
+305 SLNDFKE
-312 EDLVPFGNENI
+312 EDLVPLGNENL
-323 NKILIDRENTLHTK
+323 NKILVNRENTLNAK

-342 SEDLLEYQELSY
+342 NEDLLEYQELTY

-434 EILFELGQ
+434 KILFELGQ

-495 ITFTEKEIVKEVE
+495 ITFTEKEIVNEVE

-517 KEMGKYEENNITINF
+517 KEMEKYEENDITINF
-532 IENRKEIFEILSNSL
+532 IENRKEIFEFLSNSL

-554 LYEEIKEHDY
+554 LYEELKEHDY

-580 VSNLME
+580 VGNLME
-586 LIPEFNNKPEL
+586 LIPEFNKKPEL

-603 KDFIENSNTDSLKK
+603 KDFIENSDTDSLKE
-617 LIVEF
+617 LIAEF
-622 DNSIK
+622 DKNIK
-627 ETLNMNNQFNDF
+627 ETLNIDNEIDDF
-639 ENNNTLDNNVE
+639 ENNNNITFK
-650 NNNENTVSLTTENAN
+650 NNNENTVENTN

>member
-10 KFENIIKLNDIPIKS
+10 KFENIIKLNDIPIKT
-25 IEVDK
+25 IEIDK

-44 NKKSTISLLIE
+44 NKKSTVSLLIE

-76 NIKKNIKLGNNEFD
+76 NIKKNVKLGNNEFD

-102 FWYLENKDNKNLK
+102 SWYLENKDNKNLK

-130 KDINNLENDEKISYL
+130 KDIDNLENDEKISYL

-160 SIEKIKEV
+160 SVEKIKEV

-233 EISLAEDNIRKRNTD
+233 EISLVEDNIRKRNTD

-286 SNEKVLINV
+286 SNEKALINV

-305 SLNDFNE
+305 SLNDFKE
-312 EDLVPFGNENI
+312 EDLVPLGNENL
-323 NKILIDRENTLHTK
+323 NKILVNRENTLNAK

-342 SEDLLEYQELSY
+342 SEDLLEYQELTY
-354 NAKKEIAMLLNNAHI
+354 NAKKEISILLNNAHI

-517 KEMGKYEENNITINF
+517 KEMEKYEENDITINF
-532 IENRKEIFEILSNSL
+532 IENRKEIFEFLSNSL

-554 LYEEIKEHDY
+554 LYEELKEHDY
-564 SIIYSK
+564 STIYSK

-580 VSNLME
+580 VGNLME

-603 KDFIENSNTDSLKK
+603 KDFIENSDTDSLKE
-617 LIVEF
+617 LIAEF
-622 DNSIK
+622 DKNIK
-627 ETLNMNNQFNDF
+627 ETLNIDNEIDDF
-639 ENNNTLDNNVE
+639 ENNNNITFK
-650 NNNENTVSLTTENAN
+650 NNNENTVENTN

>member
-1 MQLVNLGKT
+1 MQLINLGKT

-35 YKEINDMVL
+35 YKEINDIVL

-55 SNKNFVDYIKKYG
+55 NNKDFVDYIKRYG

-76 NIKKNIKLGNNEFD
+76 NIKKNVKLENNEFD
-90 KILKNSELDKKY
+90 KTLKNSELDKKY

-160 SIEKIKEV
+160 SVEKIKEV
-168 LRLYENFKK
+168 LRLYENFKA

-223 ILEILKITVD
+223 ILDILKVTVD
-233 EISLAEDNIRKRNTD
+233 EISLVEDNIRKRNTD

-261 IYDNMV
+261 IYDNMI

-286 SNEKVLINV
+286 SNEKILINV

-305 SLNDFNE
+305 SLNDFKE
-312 EDLVPFGNENI
+312 EDLVPLGNENL
-323 NKILIDRENTLHTK
+323 NKILVNRENTLNAK

-342 SEDLLEYQELSY
+342 SEDLLEYQELTY
-354 NAKKEIAMLLNNAHI
+354 NAKKEISMLLNNAHI
-369 LDKEVNPAMLE
+369 IDKEVNPAMLE

-426 LEVLNKNN
+426 LEILNKNN

-459 DTEKEIIKE
+459 DAEKEIIKE

-481 TDKEKILERAKELG
+481 TDKEKILERAKELD

-517 KEMGKYEENNITINF
+517 KEIEKYEENNITINF
-532 IENRKEIFEILSNSL
+532 IENRKEIFEFLSNSL

-554 LYEEIKEHDY
+554 LYEELKEHDY

-580 VSNLME
+580 VGNLME
-586 LIPEFNNKPEL
+586 LIPEFNKKPEL

-603 KDFIENSNTDSLKK
+603 KDFIENSDTDSLKE
-617 LIVEF
+617 LIAEF
-622 DNSIK
+622 DKNIK
-627 ETLNMNNQFNDF
+627 ETLNIDNEIDDF
-639 ENNNTLDNNVE
+639 ENNNNITFK
-650 NNNENTVSLTTENAN
+650 NNNENIVENTN

>member
-1 MQLVNLGKT
+1 MQLINLGKA

-35 YKEINDMVL
+35 YKEINDMIL

-55 SNKNFVDYIKKYG
+55 NNKDFVDYIKKYG

-76 NIKKNIKLGNNEFD
+76 NIKKNVKLENNEFD

-223 ILEILKITVD
+223 ILDILKVTVD
-233 EISLAEDNIRKRNTD
+233 EISLVEDNIKKRNTD

-261 IYDNMV
+261 IYDNMI

-286 SNEKVLINV
+286 NNEKILINV

-305 SLNDFNE
+305 SLNDFKE
-312 EDLVPFGNENI
+312 EDLVPLGNENL
-323 NKILIDRENTLHTK
+323 NKILVNRENTLNAK

-342 SEDLLEYQELSY
+342 SEDLLEYQELTY
-354 NAKKEIAMLLNNAHI
+354 NAKKEISMLLNNAHI

-517 KEMGKYEENNITINF
+517 KEIEKYEENNITINF
-532 IENRKEIFEILSNSL
+532 IENRKEIFEFLSNSL

-554 LYEEIKEHDY
+554 LYEELKEHDY

-580 VSNLME
+580 VGNLME
-586 LIPEFNNKPEL
+586 LIPEFNKKPEL

-603 KDFIENSNTDSLKK
+603 KDFIENSDTDSLKE
-617 LIVEF
+617 LIAEF
-622 DNSIK
+622 DKNIK
-627 ETLNMNNQFNDF
+627 ETLNINNEIDDF
-639 ENNNTLDNNVE
+639 ENNNNITFK
-650 NNNENTVSLTTENAN
+650 NNNENIVENTN

>member
-1 MQLVNLGKT
+1 MQLINLGKT

-44 NKKSTISLLIE
+44 NKKSTVSLLIE

-76 NIKKNIKLGNNEFD
+76 NIKKNIKLENNEFD

-102 FWYLENKDNKNLK
+102 SWYLENKDNKNLK
-115 NVIDTKKNTYLLDWG
+115 NVINTKKNTYLLDWG
-130 KDINNLENDEKISYL
+130 KDIDNLENDEKISYL
-145 RETNDVNFKNEIYNF
+145 KETNDVNFKNEIYNF

-233 EISLAEDNIRKRNTD
+233 EISLVEDNIRKRNTD

-261 IYDNMV
+261 IYDNMI

-286 SNEKVLINV
+286 NNEKILINV

-305 SLNDFNE
+305 SLKDFKE
-312 EDLVPFGNENI
+312 EDLVPLGNENL
-323 NKILIDRENTLHTK
+323 NKILVNRENTLNAK

-342 SEDLLEYQELSY
+342 SEDLLEYQELTY

-395 EITSDKINENNF
+395 EITSDKINESNF

-426 LEVLNKNN
+426 LEILNKNN

-517 KEMGKYEENNITINF
+517 KEMEKYEENDITINF
-532 IENRKEIFEILSNSL
+532 IENRKEIFEFLSNSL

-554 LYEEIKEHDY
+554 LYEELKEHDY

-570 DNFEDNLKYV
+570 DNFEDNLKYLV
-580 VSNLME
+580 GNLME
-586 LIPEFNNKPEL
+586 LIPEFNKKPEL

-603 KDFIENSNTDSLKK
+603 KDFIENSDTDSLKE
-617 LIVEF
+617 LIAEF
-622 DNSIK
+622 DKNIK
-627 ETLNMNNQFNDF
+627 ETLNIDNEINDF
-639 ENNNTLDNNVE
+639 EDNNNITFK
-650 NNNENTVSLTTENAN
+650 NNNENTVENTN

>member
-10 KFENIIKLNDIPIKS
+10 KFENIIKLNDIPIKT
-25 IEVDK
+25 IEIDK

-35 YKEINDMVL
+35 YKEVNDIIL
-44 NKKSTISLLIE
+44 NKKSTVSLLIE
-55 SNKNFVDYIKKYG
+55 NNKDFVDYIKRYG

-76 NIKKNIKLGNNEFD
+76 NIKKNVKLENNEFD

-102 FWYLENKDNKNLK
+102 FWYLENKENKNLK

-160 SIEKIKEV
+160 SVEKIKEV

-233 EISLAEDNIRKRNTD
+233 EISLVEDNIRKRNTD

-286 SNEKVLINV
+286 SNEKALINV

-305 SLNDFNE
+305 SLNDFKE
-312 EDLVPFGNENI
+312 EDLVPLGNENL
-323 NKILIDRENTLHTK
+323 NKILVNRENTLNAK
-337 REFLL
+337 REFFL
-342 SEDLLEYQELSY
+342 SEDLLEYQELTY
-354 NAKKEIAMLLNNAHI
+354 NAKKEIAMLLNSAHI
-369 LDKEVNPAMLE
+369 LDKEVNAAMLE

-426 LEVLNKNN
+426 LEILNKNN

-508 VQTNKEDKN
+508 VQTNKENKN
-517 KEMGKYEENNITINF
+517 KEMEKYEENDITINF
-532 IENRKEIFEILSNSL
+532 IENRKEIFEFLSNSL

-554 LYEEIKEHDY
+554 LYEELKEHDY
-564 SIIYSK
+564 STIYSK

-580 VSNLME
+580 VGNLME

-603 KDFIENSNTDSLKK
+603 KDFIENSDTDSLKE
-617 LIVEF
+617 LIAEF
-622 DNSIK
+622 DKNIK
-627 ETLNMNNQFNDF
+627 ETLNIDNEIDDF
-639 ENNNTLDNNVE
+639 KNNNNNITFK
-650 NNNENTVSLTTENAN
+650 NNNENTVENTN

>member
-1 MQLVNLGKT
+1 MQLINLGKT
-10 KFENIIKLNDIPIKS
+10 KFENIIKLNDISIKS

-44 NKKSTISLLIE
+44 NKKSTVSLLIE
-55 SNKNFVDYIKKYG
+55 NNKNFVDYIKKYG

-102 FWYLENKDNKNLK
+102 FWYSENKDNKNLK

-145 RETNDVNFKNEIYNF
+145 RETNDVNFRNEIYNF

-200 NINIDTIKSLN
+200 NINIDTIKTLN

-223 ILEILKITVD
+223 ILDILKVTVD
-233 EISLAEDNIRKRNTD
+233 EISLVEDNIRKRNTD

-261 IYDNMV
+261 IYDNMI

-272 LVDFSKKEDFNFNS
+272 LVDFSKKEEFNFNS
-286 SNEKVLINV
+286 NNEKILINV

-305 SLNDFNE
+305 SLNDFKE
-312 EDLVPFGNENI
+312 EDLVPLGNENL
-323 NKILIDRENTLHTK
+323 NKILVNRENTLNAK

-342 SEDLLEYQELSY
+342 SEDLLEYQELTY
-354 NAKKEIAMLLNNAHI
+354 NAKKEISMLLNNAHI

-407 DKIKNILLNEL
+407 DKIKNIFLNEL

-459 DTEKEIIKE
+459 DAEKEIIKE

-517 KEMGKYEENNITINF
+517 KEIEKYEENNITINF
-532 IENRKEIFEILSNSL
+532 IENRKEIFEFLSNSL

-554 LYEEIKEHDY
+554 LYEELKEHDY

-570 DNFEDNLKYV
+570 DNFENNLKYV
-580 VSNLME
+580 VGNLME
-586 LIPEFNNKPEL
+586 LIPEFNKKPEL

-603 KDFIENSNTDSLKK
+603 KDFIENSDTDSLKE
-617 LIVEF
+617 LIAEF
-622 DNSIK
+622 DKNIK
-627 ETLNMNNQFNDF
+627 ETLNIDNEIDDF
-639 ENNNTLDNNVE
+639 ENNNNITFK
-650 NNNENTVSLTTENAN
+650 NNNENIVENTN

>member
-1 MQLVNLGKT
+1 MQLINLGKT

-44 NKKSTISLLIE
+44 NKKSTVSLLIE
-55 SNKNFVDYIKKYG
+55 SNKNFVDYIKRYG

-76 NIKKNIKLGNNEFD
+76 NIKKNVKLGNNEFD
-90 KILKNSELDKKY
+90 KILKNSELNKKY

-130 KDINNLENDEKISYL
+130 KDIDNLENDEKISYL
-145 RETNDVNFKNEIYNF
+145 RETNEVNFKNEIYNF

-192 DINYEEQE
+192 DINFEEQE

-305 SLNDFNE
+305 SLNDFKE
-312 EDLVPFGNENI
+312 EDLVPFGNEKL
-323 NKILIDRENTLHTK
+323 NKILINRENTLNAK

-426 LEVLNKNN
+426 LEILNKNN

-468 VEVQT
+468 VEVQI

-517 KEMGKYEENNITINF
+517 KEMEKYKENDIAINF

-554 LYEEIKEHDY
+554 LYEELKEHDY

-580 VSNLME
+580 VGNLME
-586 LIPEFNNKPEL
+586 LIPKFNNKPEL

-603 KDFIENSNTDSLKK
+603 KDFIENSDTDSLKE
-617 LIVEF
+617 LIAEF
-622 DNSIK
+622 DKHIK
-627 ETLNMNNQFNDF
+627 ETLNIDNEINDF
-639 ENNNTLDNNVE
+639 ENNNNNIITFK
-650 NNNENTVSLTTENAN
+650 NNNENTVENTN

>member
-130 KDINNLENDEKISYL
+130 KDIDNLENDEKISYL
-145 RETNDVNFKNEIYNF
+145 RETNEVNFKNEIYNF

-192 DINYEEQE
+192 DINFEEQE

-305 SLNDFNE
+305 SLNDFKE
-312 EDLVPFGNENI
+312 EDLVPLGNENL
-323 NKILIDRENTLHTK
+323 NKILVNRENTLNAK

-342 SEDLLEYQELSY
+342 SEDLLEYQELTY

-454 KDMIF
+454 KNMIF

-517 KEMGKYEENNITINF
+517 KEMEKYEENDITINF

-564 SIIYSK
+564 STIYSK

-580 VSNLME
+580 VGNLME
-586 LIPEFNNKPEL
+586 LIPEFNKKPEL

-603 KDFIENSNTDSLKK
+603 KDFIENSDTDSLKE
-617 LIVEF
+617 LIAEF
-622 DNSIK
+622 DKHIK
-627 ETLNMNNQFNDF
+627 ETLNIDNEIDDF
-639 ENNNTLDNNVE
+639 ENNNNITFK
-650 NNNENTVSLTTENAN
+650 NNNENTVENTN

>member
-1 MQLVNLGKT
+1 MQLINLGKT
-10 KFENIIKLNDIPIKS
+10 KFEDIIKLNDIPIKS

-55 SNKNFVDYIKKYG
+55 SNKNFVEYIKKYG

-76 NIKKNIKLGNNEFD
+76 SIKKNSNLGNNEFD

-130 KDINNLENDEKISYL
+130 KDIDNLENDEKISYL
-145 RETNDVNFKNEIYNF
+145 RETNEVNFKNEIYNF

-192 DINYEEQE
+192 DINFEEQE

-312 EDLVPFGNENI
+312 EDLIPFGNENL
-323 NKILIDRENTLHTK
+323 NKILIDRENTLNAK

-342 SEDLLEYQELSY
+342 SEDLLEYQELTY

-369 LDKEVNPAMLE
+369 LDKEINPAMLE

-395 EITSDKINENNF
+395 EITSDKTNENNF

-418 ETKFSLNK
+418 ETKFSLNR

-517 KEMGKYEENNITINF
+517 KEMEKYEENDITINF

-564 SIIYSK
+564 STIYSK

-580 VSNLME
+580 VGNLME
-586 LIPEFNNKPEL
+586 LIPEFNKKPEL

-603 KDFIENSNTDSLKK
+603 KDFIENSDTDSLKE
-617 LIVEF
+617 LIAEF
-622 DNSIK
+622 DKHIK
-627 ETLNMNNQFNDF
+627 ETLNIDNEINDF
-639 ENNNTLDNNVE
+639 EDNNNITFK
-650 NNNENTVSLTTENAN
+650 NNNENTVENTN

>member
-76 NIKKNIKLGNNEFD
+76 NIKKNVKLGNNEFD

-200 NINIDTIKSLN
+200 NINIDTIKTLN

-223 ILEILKITVD
+223 ILDILKVTVD
-233 EISLAEDNIRKRNTD
+233 EISLVEDNIRKRNTD

-261 IYDNMV
+261 IYDNMI

-286 SNEKVLINV
+286 NNEKILINV

-305 SLNDFNE
+305 SLNDFKE
-312 EDLVPFGNENI
+312 EDLVPLGNENL
-323 NKILIDRENTLHTK
+323 NKILVNRENTLNAK

-342 SEDLLEYQELSY
+342 SEDLLEYQELTY
-354 NAKKEIAMLLNNAHI
+354 NAKKEISMLLNNAHI

-517 KEMGKYEENNITINF
+517 KEMEKYEENDITINF

-564 SIIYSK
+564 STIYSK

-580 VSNLME
+580 VGNLME
-586 LIPEFNNKPEL
+586 LIPEFNKKPEL

-603 KDFIENSNTDSLKK
+603 KDFIENSDTDSLKE
-617 LIVEF
+617 LIAEF
-622 DNSIK
+622 DKNIK
-627 ETLNMNNQFNDF
+627 ETLNIDNEIDDF
-639 ENNNTLDNNVE
+639 ENNNNNNITFK
-650 NNNENTVSLTTENAN
+650 NNNENTVENTN